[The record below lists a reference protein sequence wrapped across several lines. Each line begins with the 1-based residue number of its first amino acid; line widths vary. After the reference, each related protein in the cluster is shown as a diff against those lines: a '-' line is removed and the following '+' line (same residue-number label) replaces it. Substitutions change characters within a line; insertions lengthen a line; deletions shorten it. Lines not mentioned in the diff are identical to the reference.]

1 MENKEKRK
9 EIRRLYKL
17 IRENLKEFN
26 EVSKVK
32 DIAEVES
39 IYRWCCW
46 IRNDCV
52 KLIKLKEYK
61 K

>member
-1 MENKEKRK
+1 MNNK

-17 IRENLKEFN
+17 IRENLKEFD

-52 KLIKLKEYK
+52 KLIKLKKEK
-61 K
+61 